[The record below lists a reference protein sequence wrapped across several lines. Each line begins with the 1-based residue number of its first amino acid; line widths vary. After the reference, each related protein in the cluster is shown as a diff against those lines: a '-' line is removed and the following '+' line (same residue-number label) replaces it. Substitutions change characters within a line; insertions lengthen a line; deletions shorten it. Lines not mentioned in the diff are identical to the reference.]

1 MNNYTNYSF
10 KVKNNNPM
18 TPEQIAQQKSQLI
31 DDIMNWHSSPQ
42 TRLLA
47 IDALWALAKVEGM
60 KEAMSKLTEKQK
72 EPNY

>member
-1 MNNYTNYSF
+1 
-10 KVKNNNPM
+10 M

-47 IDALWALAKVEGM
+47 IDALWSLARLEVISEVESELF
-60 KEAMSKLTEKQK
+60 KKK
-72 EPNY
+72 EPHY

>member
-1 MNNYTNYSF
+1 
-10 KVKNNNPM
+10 M

-31 DDIMNWHSSPQ
+31 DDIMKWHSSPQ

-60 KEAMSKLTEKQK
+60 KEAMSKLTEQQK

>member
-1 MNNYTNYSF
+1 
-10 KVKNNNPM
+10 M

-42 TRLLA
+42 TSLLA
-47 IDALWALAKVEGM
+47 IDALWALAKVERWNDWNE
-60 KEAMSKLTEKQK
+60 KKEKQK

>member
-1 MNNYTNYSF
+1 
-10 KVKNNNPM
+10 M

-42 TRLLA
+42 TKLLA

>member
-1 MNNYTNYSF
+1 
-10 KVKNNNPM
+10 M

-47 IDALWALAKVEGM
+47 IDALWALAKVECWNDWNE
-60 KEAMSKLTEKQK
+60 KKEKQK
-72 EPNY
+72 EHNY

>member
-1 MNNYTNYSF
+1 
-10 KVKNNNPM
+10 M

-72 EPNY
+72 EPHS

>member
-1 MNNYTNYSF
+1 
-10 KVKNNNPM
+10 M

-60 KEAMSKLTEKQK
+60 KEAISKLTEKQK

>member
-18 TPEQIAQQKSQLI
+18 TPEQIAQQKSQLT
-31 DDIMNWHSSPQ
+31 DDILNPRSSTQ
-42 TRLLA
+42 TKLLA